1 MVKIRVM
8 YWKEIPIQI
17 QAKDKDNTKSH
28 QLSDKFQVT
37 IDKVAMFDGS
47 YGAEE
52 YLEGWSY
59 GPEID
64 LDMNISNAINFISEK
79 FEEFDGDLVQIIAEK
94 WKKNIRSEK
103 PGSINYLFKFEDLG
117 I

>member
-1 MVKIRVM
+1 
-8 YWKEIPIQI
+8 
-17 QAKDKDNTKSH
+17 
-28 QLSDKFQVT
+28 
-37 IDKVAMFDGS
+37 MFDGS